1 MKIRTAVG
9 VALIALSPLGV
20 VRAQISNPL
29 KFTFFGG
36 PALPIGDLDDQVK
49 PGFTVGGAVDLRVPL
64 SPVGFRG
71 EIVYSAF
78 NADTPSGSGVNRDV
92 NDFGANANVVAWLT
106 LPTAGVIRPYF
117 TAGPSYA
124 QLTDTD
130 NHWGFN
136 AGLGVQSALGLI
148 GTRFDVR
155 YRRISTSGSA
165 YQIVPITF
173 GITF

>member
-1 MKIRTAVG
+1 M
-9 VALIALSPLGV
+9 
-20 VRAQISNPL
+20 
-29 KFTFFGG
+29 
-36 PALPIGDLDDQVK
+36 
-49 PGFTVGGAVDLRVPL
+49 
-64 SPVGFRG
+64 
-71 EIVYSAF
+71 
-78 NADTPSGSGVNRDV
+78 SGSARVWNS
-92 NDFGANANVVAWLT
+92 ANANVVAWLT